1 MRILHVATELFPYV
15 KVGGLGDVMGALPG
29 AQRSLGA
36 DARVLLP
43 AFPALLEGIPNLRAV
58 GVIPDLLGQGEARFL
73 LGRTDTQVPIYLLDC
88 PALYQRPGGPYEERG
103 DSHIRFA
110 ALAWAAAHLA
120 LTGDGGWRPEVV
132 QAHDWQAG
140 LIPAYLAQQ
149 PGPRPRTVMTI
160 HNIAYQGVY
169 DPALLGVLGLD
180 PAGFHP
186 EGLEFYGQINFLKAG
201 LAYAD
206 RITTVS
212 PTYAREIQL
221 PGQGAALEGLLAR
234 RSGDMR
240 GILNGVDKRIW
251 NPSSD
256 PLLDYH
262 YSARL
267 LSGKKINK
275 NLLQTHVGLDESPR
289 DPLFAVVSR
298 LAEQKGLDLVLE
310 NIAYLI
316 QLKAQLLI
324 LGTGDP
330 VLEEGF
336 REAARAHPGRVATLI
351 SYDETTAHRI
361 MAGAD
366 LILVPSRQEPCGLT
380 QLYGLRY
387 GTLPLVRRTGGL
399 ADTVVDADAQSTM
412 DSTATGF
419 MFNEPTSWVLG
430 ETIGR
435 ACRLYRED
443 PRTWIELQRHA
454 MRQNFTWEAS
464 AREYLDLYASLV
476 ELTSGSGSPA
486 EA

>member
-29 AQRSLGA
+29 AQRALGA

-43 AFPALLEGIPNLRAV
+43 GFPALLDGLQDLRAV
-58 GVIPDLLGQGEARFL
+58 GGIPDLLGQGPATFL
-73 LGRTDTQVPIYLLDC
+73 LGRTDTGVPAYLLDC
-88 PALYQRPGGPYEERG
+88 PSLYRRSGSPYEERG

-110 ALAWAAAHLA
+110 ALAWAAAQLA
-120 LTGDGGWRPEVV
+120 QTGVEGWQPEVV

-140 LIPAYLAQQ
+140 LIPAYLALQG
-149 PGPRPRTVMTI
+149 GPRPRTVMTI

-169 DPALLGVLGLD
+169 GEGTLKDLWLD

-186 EGLEFYGQINFLKAG
+186 EGLEFYGQVNFLKAG

-212 PTYAREIQL
+212 PTYAREIQM
-221 PGQGAALEGLLAR
+221 PGMGAALEGLLSR
-234 RSGDMR
+234 RGRDLS
-240 GILNGVDKRIW
+240 GILNGVDNRIW
-251 NPSSD
+251 D
-256 PLLDYH
+256 PVADPHLEHH
-262 YSARL
+262 YNARL
-267 LSGKKINK
+267 LSAKKVNK
-275 NLLQTHVGLDESPR
+275 NLLQASVGLDESPH

-298 LAEQKGLDLVLE
+298 LADQKGLDLVLE
-310 NIAYLI
+310 NVAYLI
-316 QLKAQLLI
+316 QLNAQLLV

-330 VLEEGF
+330 TLEAGF
-336 REAARAHPGRVATLI
+336 LAAAKAHPGRVAAVI
-351 SYDETTAHRI
+351 GYDEGQAHRI
-361 MAGAD
+361 LAGAD

-399 ADTVVDADAQSTM
+399 ADTVVDTNAHSIM

-419 MFNEPTSWVLG
+419 VFNEPSSWVLG

-435 ACRLYRED
+435 ACSLYRNE
-443 PRTWIELQRHA
+443 PRTWTQVQRHG
-454 MRQNFTWEAS
+454 MKQNFSWETS
-464 AREYLDLYASLV
+464 AREYLGLY
-476 ELTSGSGSPA
+476 SGLCGSSSGI
-486 EA
+486 